1 LASKYRGEKTV
12 VLAFFG
18 DGATSKG
25 DFHEGLNFAGVFKAL
40 IVYV

>member
-1 LASKYRGEKTV
+1 LASKYRIEKTV

-25 DFHEGLNFAGVFKAL
+25 DFHEGLNFAGVFKAP
-40 IVYV
+40 IV